1 MEMKDKHVTV
11 NFKSCL
17 EISIEFGM
25 VSVQSINESS
35 LIKWRYFQSKD
46 IPIVSLEMDDLVF
59 VLAEYNNQEIIV
71 KYNKVF
77 EHIHFMH
84 NFHQVNY
91 LQSSEIAEEVNRI
104 KLFCKEEFL
113 EIGNIPNCAKE
124 KQLIDLSVGL
134 IR

>member
-11 NFKSCL
+11 NFKSCI
-17 EISIEFGM
+17 ETSIEFGM

-71 KYNKVF
+71 KYNKK
-77 EHIHFMH
+77 
-84 NFHQVNY
+84 
-91 LQSSEIAEEVNRI
+91 SEIAEEVDKI

-113 EIGNIPNCAKE
+113 EIGNIPNCTKK